1 MSKKYNLSPTDR
13 LNYVHKGKVDPG
25 SKFSFV
31 KKFFSTFFLLF
42 ILVLILIP
50 YYNRLSRKKII
61 EDEIKKEKE
70 NISLYEKDNEEL
82 QGLISYLSSDQAAEE
97 NARVNFGLQKE
108 GETVVV
114 VKIPSKSETEES
126 NVGNENE
133 TRTSCFRKW
142 YNYFFKK

>member
-13 LNYVHKGKVDPG
+13 LNYVHKGKVDPVN
-25 SKFSFV
+25 KFSFV

-42 ILVLILIP
+42 ILILILIP

-70 NISLYEKDNEEL
+70 NISLYEKNNEEL
-82 QGLISYLSSDQAAEE
+82 QGLISYLNSDQAAEE
-97 NARVNFGLQKE
+97 NARINFGLQKE

-114 VKIPSKSETEES
+114 VKIPSKNNGEEL
-126 NVGNENE
+126 NIGNEGDVE
-133 TRTSCFRKW
+133 DSCFKKW

>member
-61 EDEIKKEKE
+61 ENEIKKERE
-70 NISLYEKDNEEL
+70 NIGLYEKENGEL
-82 QGLISYLSSDQAAEE
+82 QGLISYLNSDQAAEE

-114 VKIPSKSETEES
+114 VKIPSKNETEELS
-126 NVGNENE
+126 LENKNKTE
-133 TRTSCFRKW
+133 VSCFQKW